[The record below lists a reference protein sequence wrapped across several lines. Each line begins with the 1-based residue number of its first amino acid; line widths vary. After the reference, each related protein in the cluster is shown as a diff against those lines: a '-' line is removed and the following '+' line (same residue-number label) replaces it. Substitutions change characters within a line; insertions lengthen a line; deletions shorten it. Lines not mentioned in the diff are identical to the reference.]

1 MTTNENSRH
10 LDSKKTAER
19 SSPNKGHARFEGC
32 IKPTK
37 GSFKQFV
44 HIEHCQ
50 KSAMV
55 APT

>member
-1 MTTNENSRH
+1 MTTNENSR
-10 LDSKKTAER
+10 LLGVQMTAER

-32 IKPTK
+32 IKPMK